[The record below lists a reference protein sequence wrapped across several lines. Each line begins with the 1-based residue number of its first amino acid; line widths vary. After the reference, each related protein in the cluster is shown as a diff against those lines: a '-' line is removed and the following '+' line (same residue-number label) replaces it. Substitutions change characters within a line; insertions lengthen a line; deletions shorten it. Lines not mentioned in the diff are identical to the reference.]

1 MGTNGERF
9 VIHEQIII
17 PVMEAAGRRPFRPLL
32 SLPRDRGSD
41 SGSSPQT
48 RPTSPMIAALN
59 GAIVHKST
67 GWHQGQVEVEP
78 NRLPS
83 LLPPAVHS
91 ICRIKTYMK
100 GEHADPWIDEVGMD
114 IETWR
119 DDVGIV
125 CQVCV
130 TNSMSEASAATAD
143 NTDYKMTSESGSD
156 DLIALRRA
164 LDDAVATGAVVL
176 TSDAQPSFA
185 VSPQATAATSRSGN
199 GGAEEDFEHFE
210 KGGAEEDFFEG
221 KSCCGKRVTSSAGLA
236 CVLILSA
243 GLSACSRVCGSQCL
257 SLP

>member
-1 MGTNGERF
+1 
-9 VIHEQIII
+9 
-17 PVMEAAGRRPFRPLL
+17 
-32 SLPRDRGSD
+32 
-41 SGSSPQT
+41 
-48 RPTSPMIAALN
+48 
-59 GAIVHKST
+59 
-67 GWHQGQVEVEP
+67 
-78 NRLPS
+78 
-83 LLPPAVHS
+83 
-91 ICRIKTYMK
+91 MK

-210 KGGAEEDFFEG
+210 KGGADEDFFEG

-243 GLSACSRVCGSQCL
+243 GLSACSRVCGSLLQT
-257 SLP
+257 